1 MIEIKEIEEKE
12 FLLKKD
18 TSLPNDDTISSAG
31 TIPGML
37 EAVLVKIKPDSSKQR
52 RHDSE
57 NPSAFKINPRL
68 LQKPRT
74 AVGRRKYRNAL
85 PKSFVIH
92 SSKMHIH
99 SST

>member
-1 MIEIKEIEEKE
+1 M
-12 FLLKKD
+12 
-18 TSLPNDDTISSAG
+18 SLPNDDTISSVG

-37 EAVLVKIKPDSSKQR
+37 EAVLVKLKPENLKQKG
-52 RHDSE
+52 HDSE
-57 NPSAFKINPRL
+57 NPSVFKINPRL

-74 AVGRRKYRNAL
+74 AVGRRKYKNAL